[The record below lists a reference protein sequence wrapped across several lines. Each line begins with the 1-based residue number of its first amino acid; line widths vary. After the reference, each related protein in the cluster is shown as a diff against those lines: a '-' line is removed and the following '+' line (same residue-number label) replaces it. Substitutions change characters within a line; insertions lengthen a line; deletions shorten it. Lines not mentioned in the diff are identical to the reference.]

1 MRRDDNGYRYRST
14 VPYRD
19 SYEYTRGKR
28 RRHEIGIEDDRRRPR
43 ISNRYPMANHP
54 RNPPRE
60 MRYVPRQSSEYDK
73 TGVRRPNRAYEDHRR
88 GRISRTDS
96 FNPNHSSKN
105 RVDRDWNN
113 PRDVRGRDKGQ
124 NKLRVK
130 PNYREDRRPR
140 LSTSELSMSRIDA
153 APAAKSHVAENAAQ
167 RDEKTHKTAKDSQSG
182 AAANNIRSSTRK
194 PGLRIAA
201 VCANNMNRSMATHL
215 ALKNNGFNVQSF
227 GTATQVCCRNT
238 CIRTCGRAH

>member
-1 MRRDDNGYRYRST
+1 MRRDDNGYRYRDDNG
-14 VPYRD
+14 YRD

-43 ISNRYPMANHP
+43 ISNGYPMRNHP

-60 MRYVPRQSSEYDK
+60 MRYGWQSSEYDK

-96 FNPNHSSKN
+96 FNPNHSSKI

-113 PRDVRGRDKGQ
+113 ARDVRGRDKGQ

-130 PNYREDRRPR
+130 PSYLREDRRPR
-140 LSTSELSMSRIDA
+140 LSTSELSMSRIA
-153 APAAKSHVAENAAQ
+153 WKPMISQ
-167 RDEKTHKTAKDSQSG
+167 RGK
-182 AAANNIRSSTRK
+182 
-194 PGLRIAA
+194 LRLQG
-201 VCANNMNRSMATHL
+201 CM
-215 ALKNNGFNVQSF
+215 SF
-227 GTATQVCCRNT
+227 K
-238 CIRTCGRAH
+238 